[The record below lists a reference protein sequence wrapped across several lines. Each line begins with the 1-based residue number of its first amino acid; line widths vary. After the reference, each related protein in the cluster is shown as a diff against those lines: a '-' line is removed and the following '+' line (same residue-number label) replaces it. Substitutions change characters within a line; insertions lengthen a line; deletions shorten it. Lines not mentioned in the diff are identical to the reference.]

1 MASGAAVIARQSS
14 TLSIVGTVK
23 DALVFCDAQDRKLDL
38 CEEMRAAT
46 LMIRAMARTC
56 QPSDLLRL

>member
-1 MASGAAVIARQSS
+1 MASQAAVIARQSS
-14 TLSIVGTVK
+14 TLSIIGTVK
-23 DALVFCDAQDRKLDL
+23 DALVFCDAQDGKPGL

-56 QPSDLLRL
+56 HPSDLLRL